1 MDHRDFT
8 RGMIVGQGLSS
19 STPKHVKYDTTPKI
33 TAKGCIGYLVGTIAG
48 IALLI
53 IIGGLL

>member
-1 MDHRDFT
+1 
-8 RGMIVGQGLSS
+8 MIVGQGLSS
-19 STPKHVKYDTTPKI
+19 STPKHVRYEATPKI
-33 TAKGCIGYLVGTIAG
+33 TVKGCVGYLVGVIAG

>member
-1 MDHRDFT
+1 MNHRDFT

-19 STPKHVKYDTTPKI
+19 STPKHVRYEVTPKI
-33 TAKGCIGYLVGTIAG
+33 TAKGCIGYLVGAIAG
-48 IALLI
+48 IVLLI